1 MLHITDVCFHKIAVI
16 SSTVNHQVNEVDKF
30 TLVYWPM
37 LSEKKRKK
45 GSTGFWCGGFLG
57 WSWNYTVGP
66 FSGFLWHALATF
78 ISQYFLLTSTVVGSY
93 IYRYTY
99 IAHASSCHSHWSVNC
114 YYLQLS
120 MTVWVWGIV
129 QVVKSKSLNKK
140 IIKNT
145 TFWSGPSS
153 PWRFFDFFKFIFLNN
168 KRALLRAGHH
178 HHGEEEASVK
188 VAEKAVEG
196 AAVAGSDVGTG
207 TDHDH
212 VHEHSHEHHDMTEEH
227 SIIGITLVVGFIFML
242 LVDQMGGNFH
252 SHSGPGMLSFQYH
265 IIFRTTSRVKL

>member
-1 MLHITDVCFHKIAVI
+1 M
-16 SSTVNHQVNEVDKF
+16 
-30 TLVYWPM
+30 
-37 LSEKKRKK
+37 
-45 GSTGFWCGGFLG
+45 
-57 WSWNYTVGP
+57 
-66 FSGFLWHALATF
+66 
-78 ISQYFLLTSTVVGSY
+78 
-93 IYRYTY
+93 
-99 IAHASSCHSHWSVNC
+99 
-114 YYLQLS
+114 
-120 MTVWVWGIV
+120 
-129 QVVKSKSLNKK
+129 
-140 IIKNT
+140 
-145 TFWSGPSS
+145 
-153 PWRFFDFFKFIFLNN
+153 
-168 KRALLRAGHH
+168 RAGHH